1 MKKVLLILLIFFFYK
16 SSVAQ
21 NIIRPAYLH
30 IEVEEQLKNKILQA
44 LDSLFF
50 KIDTGKLTVNDVA
63 TDNAALSISIFSS
76 LKSTGK
82 DKKQLINFYPLN
94 TDEYLISI
102 AYLNSDNN
110 TPALKTI
117 FDLIAKDDHGRVTFG
132 IPTQYYTRLWNIK
145 TVGDVTYHYSHQLN
159 LARAKNFD
167 ANNTTIAQKLGLKP
181 QKLNFYLCSN
191 YQDVLRL
198 LGYTYDAS
206 SNGKTKDGYG
216 VDEGCIFSIMNNE
229 DFSHDV
235 FHYYSQ
241 KIRTG
246 PSNSLAEEGI
256 AYLWGNAYY
265 TDDKGGMILQKEL
278 VLLLKKYLQEHPETS
293 VLELFNKNPAIFNSR
308 AKVRSVISGILCN
321 EVEHKSGVSG
331 IRQLINCG
339 KGEDNYFKVVDQL
352 TGINKANLDTAVR
365 KLMEAVGP
373 R

>member
-1 MKKVLLILLIFFFYK
+1 MKKILLILLIFFFYK

-21 NIIRPAYLH
+21 NITKPAYLH

-50 KIDTGKLTVNDVA
+50 KIDTGKLTVNDVD
-63 TDNAALSISIFSS
+63 TNNAALSVSIFNS
-76 LKSTGK
+76 LKSAGK
-82 DKKQLINFYPLN
+82 NKKQLINFYPLTTN
-94 TDEYLISI
+94 EYFISI
-102 AYLNSDNN
+102 AYLYNDNG

-117 FDLIAKDDHGRVTFG
+117 FDLIAKDDHGRVPFS
-132 IPTQYYTRLWNIK
+132 IPTAYYTRLWNIK
-145 TVGDVTYHYSHQLN
+145 TVGDITYHYSHHLN
-159 LARAKNFD
+159 LARAKIFD
-167 ANNTTIAQKLGLKP
+167 THNTTIAKKLGLKP
-181 QKLNFYLCSN
+181 QKFNFYLCAN
-191 YQDVLRL
+191 YQEVLRF

-216 VDEGCIFSIMNNE
+216 VDGGCIFSIMNNE

-241 KIRTG
+241 KIRTV
-246 PSNSLAEEGI
+246 PSNSLAEEGL

-265 TDDKGGMILQKEL
+265 TDDKGEMILQKDL
-278 VLLLKKYLQEHPETS
+278 ILLLKKYLQEHPETP

-308 AKVRSVISGILCN
+308 AKVRSVISGVLCN
-321 EVEHKSGVSG
+321 EVELKSGLSG

-352 TGINKANLDTAVR
+352 TGINKANFDTAVR
-365 KLMEAVGP
+365 KLIAP
-373 R
+373 